1 MAKEYTQEEIDNG
14 VNHMDTAVE
23 IVTRPDDF
31 YGRGGDTPDI
41 QPPVASFTDGHSQVL
56 SGTRKRL
63 GSADVRKIRD
73 LKTEDVDVPQ
83 WGGFVTIKALTS
95 AERDDFESSL
105 RIKKNGKND
114 VSTANMRAKLVV
126 MCAVDEYGHRI
137 WSDTDAGWLGEK
149 SSAVLSKLY
158 DVATRLSGISE
169 EDAKELEKNSKSD
182 LSAD

>member
-1 MAKEYTQEEIDNG
+1 MN
-14 VNHMDTAVE
+14 
-23 IVTRPDDF
+23 DF
-31 YGRGGDTPDI
+31 QNDSLSAETLVVDTPDI
-41 QPPVASFTDGHSQVL
+41 QPPSADFSPIATTTTG
-56 SGTRKRL
+56 RKRL

-73 LKTEDVDVPQ
+73 LQTEDVDVPQ

-95 AERDDFESSL
+95 AERDDFETSL

-126 MCAVDEYGHRI
+126 MCAVDEFGHRI
-137 WSDTDAGWLGEK
+137 WSDDDAGWLGQK

-169 EDAKELEKNSKSD
+169 EDAKELEKNSKID
-182 LSAD
+182 PSAD